1 MSFMPSLKEVINNDL
16 KEAMR
21 GKDAEVLST
30 LRLLL
35 SAIKMKEIALR
46 KGEEVSLNDEQV
58 IEVIRSEIKKRN
70 DSVLAYE
77 QGDRQDLANKEKNE
91 IKILEK
97 YLPPS
102 LSDEEIEKIIREEI
116 GALEEKDFGKAMGKV
131 MPRLKGKAEGGKISE
146 IVKKVLNG

>member
-1 MSFMPSLKEVINNDL
+1 MPSLKEVINNGL

-21 GKDAEVLST
+21 KKDAEVLSV

-70 DSVLAYE
+70 DSVSAYE
-77 QGDRQDLANKEKNE
+77 QGGRQDLADKEKNE

-97 YLPPS
+97 YLPSS
-102 LSDEEIEKIIREEI
+102 LSDEEIEKIVREEVE
-116 GALEEKDFGKAMGKV
+116 ASTEKDFGRVMGKV
-131 MPRLKGKAEGGKISE
+131 MAKLKGKAEGGKISE
-146 IVKKVLNG
+146 IVKKVLGGS

>member
-1 MSFMPSLKEVINNDL
+1 MPSLKEVINNDL

-21 GKDAEVLST
+21 EKDAEVLST

-46 KGEEVSLNDEQV
+46 KGEEASLNDEQV

-70 DSVLAYE
+70 DSVSAYE
-77 QGDRQDLANKEKNE
+77 QGSRQDLANKEKNE

-102 LSDEEIEKIIREEI
+102 LSDEEIEKIVREEI
-116 GALEEKDFGKAMGKV
+116 GALEEKDFGRAMGKV

-146 IVKKVLNG
+146 IVKKVLNGG